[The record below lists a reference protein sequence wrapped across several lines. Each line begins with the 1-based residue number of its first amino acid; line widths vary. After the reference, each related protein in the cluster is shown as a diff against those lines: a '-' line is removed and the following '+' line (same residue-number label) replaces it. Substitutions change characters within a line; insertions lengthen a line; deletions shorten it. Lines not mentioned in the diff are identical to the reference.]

1 MGLRE
6 LKKEQT
12 RRLLMETAWRL
23 FADRGFDQ
31 VRVTEIAREAQVSE
45 ATVFKY
51 FPAKE
56 DLFYSGLDDFGG
68 RLVTAVAERP
78 AGEPALSACRRFLL
92 DANGGL
98 LAQIED
104 GDQEALDRLR
114 TVNRVI
120 SASPTLQAREEQSF
134 ARCTAAL
141 AELLATEAGA
151 PPGDPA
157 AAAAAH
163 ALVGVHRTLVAR
175 VRRRITADDTPRT
188 LRADVEET
196 SARAFAVLERG
207 LSDYAVKP
215 A

>member
-31 VRVTEIAREAQVSE
+31 VRVTEIAQEAQVSE

-56 DLFYSGLDDFGG
+56 DLFYSGLDDFG
-68 RLVTAVAERP
+68 RRMVAAVAERP
-78 AGEPALSACRRFLL
+78 AGEAALDACRRFLL
-92 DANGGL
+92 DANDGL

-104 GDQEALDRLR
+104 HREALDRLR

-120 SASPTLQAREEQSF
+120 ANSPTLRAREEQSF
-134 ARCTAAL
+134 AHCTTAL
-141 AELLATEAGA
+141 AEVLATEAGA
-151 PPGDPA
+151 PLGDPT

-163 ALVGVHRTLVAR
+163 ALVGVHRTLVAC
-175 VRRRITADDTPRT
+175 VRRRITADDAPRT
-188 LRADVEET
+188 LRADLEEAC
-196 SARAFAVLERG
+196 ARAFAVLERG